1 MNIFAGTGKIIDV
14 NHNTKVLKF
23 NLASE
28 QGKPCLIP
36 CVLFDTSDK
45 VKNFMGQLQT
55 SGQVVWLQGRVS
67 SYEYEYNGKTIRKIE
82 VISNAS
88 IIKTI

>member
-14 NHNTKVLKF
+14 NLNSKVLKF
-23 NLASE
+23 NLANE

-36 CVLFDTSDK
+36 CVLFDTSDE
-45 VKNFMGQLQT
+45 VRNFIEQLQT

-67 SYEYEYNGKTIRKIE
+67 SYEYEYNGKTIRKIQ

>member
-14 NHNTKVLKF
+14 NLNSKVLKF

-36 CVLFDTSDK
+36 CVLFDVVAED
-45 VKNFMGQLQT
+45 NF
-55 SGQVVWLQGRVS
+55 
-67 SYEYEYNGKTIRKIE
+67 K
-82 VISNAS
+82 SNDHFFYS
-88 IIKTI
+88 CGGIKTNSWLVL